1 MNWFTKR
8 LRLGLLGFLFVD
20 LCIIPNVGAFLSQP
34 KPVSKGS
41 KWANHA
47 VSVSIDELEKDLT
60 PAERSVTSVVR
71 KCGPAVAFVTSV
83 LPNRRRQQERL
94 RRRPSTF
101 ASQKKNDLPEGQGLG
116 SGSGF
121 MVAPGYICTNFHV
134 IERAYTL
141 QDSSKQ
147 VKHVIEQLAGNA
159 TDLLGPRDFVNA
171 TKTLVLK
178 KLSPLLDD
186 LPEVYVRINSATKYM
201 KCRIVNVEPDLDL
214 AVLKIKDEEDM
225 EDCDIVSFGASSELI
240 VGQTVVAIGNPFGLD
255 KTVTTGVVSAVN
267 REFRAGTARTPANR
281 PIRNCI
287 QTDAAINPGNSG
299 GPLLNLKGQ
308 VIGINTAII
317 TTSGS
322 NAGIGFAVPADQ
334 LTMVV
339 DRIIREDR
347 ILNGKRPDRGW
358 LGISVLSQKGS
369 DSKLFEKI
377 WVTQVDEGSP
387 ANKAG
392 IRPILIVNGT
402 HLEWGDAIV
411 NIGGNEINSFEAL
424 LAQLVDRVKGEQ
436 IAITLENLEGEKRV
450 VYVTLEAR
458 PTTL

>member
-1 MNWFTKR
+1 MNWFTIR
-8 LRLGLLGFLFVD
+8 LRLGFLGFLLVD
-20 LCIIPNVGAFLSQP
+20 FCVIPNVGAFLSRPQP
-34 KPVSKGS
+34 ISIGS
-41 KWANHA
+41 TTWVKQA

-83 LPNRRRQQERL
+83 LPNRRRRQQER
-94 RRRPSTF
+94 RRRPPTF
-101 ASQKKNDLPEGQGLG
+101 AIQRKNDLPEGQGLG

-141 QDSSKQ
+141 QDNSKQ
-147 VKHVIEQLAGNA
+147 VKRVLEELAGNA
-159 TDLLGPRDFVNA
+159 TNVLGPRDFVNA

-186 LPEVYVRINSATKYM
+186 LPEVYVRISNSATKYM

-214 AVLKIKDEEDM
+214 AVLKIEDEEDM
-225 EDCDIVSFGASSELI
+225 EDCDIVSFGASSDLI

-299 GPLLNLKGQ
+299 GPLLNLKGR

-369 DSKLFEKI
+369 TNSKLFEKI
-377 WVTQVDEGSP
+377 WVTNVDTGSP
-387 ANKAG
+387 ADKAG
-392 IRPILIVNGT
+392 IRPILIVT
-402 HLEWGDAIV
+402 TQRPLPFV
-411 NIGGNEINSFEAL
+411 RS
-424 LAQLVDRVKGEQ
+424 
-436 IAITLENLEGEKRV
+436 
-450 VYVTLEAR
+450 VTFRKPLR
-458 PTTL
+458 Y

>member
-1 MNWFTKR
+1 MHIS
-8 LRLGLLGFLFVD
+8 V
-20 LCIIPNVGAFLSQP
+20 IPNVRAFLSQHNP
-34 KPVSKGS
+34 CSTGS
-41 KWANHA
+41 KWA
-47 VSVSIDELEKDLT
+47 VSVSVDELEKDLT

-83 LPNRRRQQERL
+83 LPDRRRQQQQ
-94 RRRPSTF
+94 RRRPQTF
-101 ASQKKNDLPEGQGLG
+101 ASQKANDLPKGQGLG

-147 VKHVIEQLAGNA
+147 VKQVIEELAGNA
-159 TDLLGPRDFVNA
+159 TDILAPLDIVNA
-171 TKTLVLK
+171 TKTLVLN

-214 AVLKIKDEEDM
+214 AVLKIEDEDDTEYG
-225 EDCDIVSFGASSELI
+225 DIVSFGTSSELI

-267 REFRAGTARTPANR
+267 REFRAGSARTPANR

-322 NAGIGFAVPADQ
+322 SAGIGFAVPADQ
-334 LTMVV
+334 LTLVV

-369 DSKLFEKI
+369 NSKLFEKT
-377 WVTQVDEGSP
+377 WVTHVDVGSP
-387 ANKAG
+387 ADKAG
-392 IRPILIVNGT
+392 IRPILIVDGT

-411 NIGGNEINSFEAL
+411 NIGGNEISSYESL

-436 IAITLENLEGEKRV
+436 VAVTLENDEGEKRV